1 MIVNKYF
8 IIGSFIIFSILI
20 NSSFASGNL
29 LTEILSP
36 FEATNFSEI
45 YDSYSSIID
54 FIIYVILFVG
64 LAQVTIGKIF
74 DSRGGKAM
82 VVAIGLVLAI
92 GLVISESIIGFNL
105 RSFGPLAATIFI
117 FLVGFVIY
125 HGIKS
130 TGMEAFGAISISLV
144 VTYFSIRSIAPSYFD
159 WMKDNEYMG
168 WMHSVILIAVVISIY
183 NIIKLFFSSK
193 EESSGTEPKGKIKDF
208 VSNPSKFINQK
219 KEEKDEE
226 NFIKKKLAIISNET
240 GKDSKQLIEDFQNLK
255 KIITEFKDSEKGQF
269 LIAEKIKAII
279 PKERQIS
286 SKILTLRELVR
297 KVSDFDIKN
306 FENLQQEFKNLP
318 TEEKTKIE
326 KQLKIE
332 WKKLDI
338 EKQLLNLELAVN
350 KYDQL
355 VKYHLDLLHESL
367 KTNNINNAITQINEA
382 IKYEKN
388 LFSAVNQIEHL
399 EKQLTRFTKKGIKD
413 LEKLNKYKDV
423 A

>member
-1 MIVNKYF
+1 
-8 IIGSFIIFSILI
+8 
-20 NSSFASGNL
+20 
-29 LTEILSP
+29 
-36 FEATNFSEI
+36 
-45 YDSYSSIID
+45 
-54 FIIYVILFVG
+54 
-64 LAQVTIGKIF
+64 
-74 DSRGGKAM
+74 M

-130 TGMEAFGAISISLV
+130 TGMEAIGAISISLV

-168 WMHSVILIAVVISIY
+168 WLHSVILIAVVISIY
-183 NIIKLFFSSK
+183 KIIKLFFSNKDEPSESEKKSPKNLKNIISK
-193 EESSGTEPKGKIKDF
+193 PTE
-208 VSNPSKFINQK
+208 FISQV
-219 KEEKDEE
+219 KEEKEEE
-226 NFIKKKLAIISNET
+226 NYIKKKLAIISNET

-286 SKILTLRELVR
+286 SKILTLREMVR

-306 FENLQQEFKNLP
+306 FENLQQEFKTLP
-318 TEEKTKIE
+318 PEEKIKIE
-326 KQLKIE
+326 KQLRIE

-355 VKYHLDLLHESL
+355 VKYHLDLLYESL
-367 KTNNINNAITQINEA
+367 KTNNINNAITQINET
-382 IKYEKN
+382 IKFEKN
-388 LFSAVNQIEHL
+388 LHSAVNQIEHL
-399 EKQLTRFTKKGIKD
+399 EKKLTRFTQK
-413 LEKLNKYKDV
+413 ELNQIMN
-423 A
+423 

>member
-36 FEATNFSEI
+36 FETTDFSEI

-64 LAQVTIGKIF
+64 LSQVTIGKIF

-130 TGMEAFGAISISLV
+130 TGMEAIGAISISLV

-168 WMHSVILIAVVISIY
+168 WLHSVILIAVVISIY
-183 NIIKLFFSSK
+183 KIIKLFFSNKDEPSESEKKSPKNLKNIISK
-193 EESSGTEPKGKIKDF
+193 PTE
-208 VSNPSKFINQK
+208 FIRQA
-219 KEEKDEE
+219 KEEKEEE

-279 PKERQIS
+279 PKEMLIS
-286 SKILTLRELVR
+286 SKILTLREMVR

-306 FENLQQEFKNLP
+306 FENLQQEFKTLP
-318 TEEKTKIE
+318 PEEKTKIE
-326 KQLKIE
+326 KQLRIE

-382 IKYEKN
+382 IKFEKN
-388 LFSAVNQIEHL
+388 LHSAVNQIEHL

-413 LEKLNKYKDV
+413 LEKFNKY
-423 A
+423 